1 MHLSSDNGNTACTA
15 DVYRRYFLV
24 FGFFAVLRRAV
35 IIHALFVEDFADI
48 RHFIWRF
55 MFSRLDIKGIVACHC
70 VLAFI
75 DFILGFQYRDLFTA
89 FVRCEWTPCMESA
102 ARRRIAWSW

>member
-24 FGFFAVLRRAV
+24 FGFFAVLLVAF

-48 RHFIWRF
+48 RHFILRF
-55 MFSRLDIKGIVACHC
+55 MFSLLDIQGIVAWHC
-70 VLAFI
+70 VLAFL
-75 DFILGFQYRDLFTA
+75 DCGLGFQYRELFTA

-102 ARRRIAWSW
+102 ARRRIDW